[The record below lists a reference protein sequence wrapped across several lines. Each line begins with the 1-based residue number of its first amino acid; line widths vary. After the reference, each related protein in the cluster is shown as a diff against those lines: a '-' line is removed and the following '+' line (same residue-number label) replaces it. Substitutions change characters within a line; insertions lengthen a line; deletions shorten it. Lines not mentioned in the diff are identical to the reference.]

1 MAEPPT
7 PDLDQDRPDA
17 DGTAA
22 TTDAPARRAPRGLGV
37 GPLGLFLIT
46 AVALAAAFGVAR
58 LVVEALDED
67 PVDIQDV
74 LDDTAEAPLV
84 IDTDVR
90 AEIGGPAP
98 NVRLEYLD
106 GGVQDLNE
114 VAGVGTPVVLNFWA
128 STCAPCL
135 AEMPAFE
142 QVHQELDGDVT
153 FVGVGVADTEEAG
166 RRMVERTGVTYRNA
180 RDPRSEIFATYGG
193 IALPRTV
200 LIDGDG
206 TVAATH
212 SGELTAD
219 ELKDLLAEHG
229 MLPA

>member
-7 PDLDQDRPDA
+7 SDA
-17 DGTAA
+17 GPA
-22 TTDAPARRAPRGLGV
+22 TEPPARPTPRGPGI

-46 AVALAAAFGVAR
+46 AVALAAAFGVGR
-58 LVVEALDED
+58 LVIEALDED

-74 LDDTAEAPLV
+74 LDDTAGAPLV

-98 NVRLEYLD
+98 DVRLEYLD
-106 GGVQDLNE
+106 GGVQDLSE

-135 AEMPAFE
+135 AEMPEFE

-153 FVGVGVADTEEAG
+153 FVGVDVADTEEAG

-200 LIDGDG
+200 LIDGAG
-206 TVAATH
+206 TVVATH

-219 ELKDLLAEHG
+219 ELKDLLAEHDL
-229 MLPA
+229 LPA